1 MIQRIETWE
10 NGILLSV
17 EEVEV
22 PDPPANNDIISAVS
36 SMTPEELDA
45 LRQILGIA

>member
-10 NGILLSV
+10 NGTLISV

-22 PDPPANNDIISAVS
+22 PDPPANNDILSAVE
-36 SMTPEELDA
+36 SMSPEELDA
-45 LRQILGIA
+45 LRKILGLS